1 MALKQLMLRKKITS
15 KQAILEEVRTALTGF
30 QTREAELEQA
40 IEEASTEEEEK
51 AVEESVEELEK
62 ELDEKKAEEK
72 KAEEKKLQEEIADLE
87 SELKK
92 VEEDAPTPANEDKG
106 EERKMP
112 KELQNRSKDGLLT
125 IRESINIP
133 EVRSFYEGIQSAA
146 KEKRALSGQ
155 EQIIPEVVMARIESK
170 IGDYS
175 VLYNEVDVIPLSGKG
190 RIVIDGAIPEAV
202 WIEMDEAISELT
214 DAFEKVELDGY
225 SLAGYIPVPN
235 STLEDAIIN
244 LAAFVEDRLAKAIA
258 KSLDKAILKG
268 TGSTNKQPDGVIP
281 KVPVANKVTSDG
293 TLGDVV
299 TKLGLVDTD
308 GTEGE
313 VIAVMSRVTY
323 YKRIMPQLIATTDD
337 GKTVVPNAAQAM
349 IPGLRV
355 KLSAH
360 MDADKIVLG
369 AFKSYKLSE
378 RAAIRIETSRDVK
391 FIEDQT
397 VFKGVGR
404 WDGKPSK
411 PAAFAEITIEEIPV
425 EETPGA

>member
-15 KQAILEEVRTALTGF
+15 KQTILEEVRTALTGF
-30 QTREAELEQA
+30 QTREAELERA

-51 AVEESVEELEK
+51 VVEESVEELEK

-72 KAEEKKLQEEIADLE
+72 KLQDEIADLE
-87 SELKK
+87 AELKK

-112 KELQNRSKDGLLT
+112 KELKNRSKDRLLT

-133 EVRSFYEGIQSAA
+133 EVRSFYEGIQSAV

-190 RIVIDGAIPEAV
+190 RIIIDGAVPEAV
-202 WIEMDEAISELT
+202 WIEMDGAISELT

-268 TGSTNKQPDGVIP
+268 TGSADKQPDGVIP
-281 KVPVANKVTSDG
+281 KVPAENKVTSNG
-293 TLGDVV
+293 TLGDIV

-323 YKRIMPQLIATTDD
+323 YKRIMPQLIVTTDD

-360 MDADKIVLG
+360 MDVDKIVLG
-369 AFKSYKLSE
+369 AFKSYTLSE

-411 PAAFAEITIEEIPV
+411 PAAFAEITIEEAPV